1 LTEWIKYV
9 INIEI
14 RRVPLKTTF
23 GILFIVA
30 AGSALADQA
39 TTLIGSGFANA
50 CAGDQYFGSLPNP
63 GDGFSTLTDQYMTCQ
78 TTAGVSASATAS
90 NSGTVGSY
98 SYSNSA
104 TADAGPGFIKVG
116 ASNSGVQAIPFPGGA
131 AYGGWNDTM
140 TITGGSGSAVWVV
153 PITVKGTLDASG
165 AGALTRLGIN
175 AYENYGFLQPYG
187 TLNAFAYGV
196 FLADNG
202 GASGIRNN
210 AIAFGWDYQGAW
222 FGADNYSPP
231 DSSMVPS
238 YSLNRTLYFA
248 FPFTYGTPFEFGIYM
263 GGVAGEG
270 SSGGGYTA
278 NSASYD
284 FTHTV
289 TWGGAGE
296 VIDQSSQVNPNFTL
310 TSGSGFNYSQAYAPE
325 PATGCGLLMGL
336 GVLGWLKRR
345 HS

>member
-1 LTEWIKYV
+1 MKAYL
-9 INIEI
+9 
-14 RRVPLKTTF
+14 
-23 GILFIVA
+23 GILLIVA
-30 AGSALADQA
+30 AGSAVAGQS

-63 GDGFSTLTDQYMTCQ
+63 GDGFSTITDQYMTCQ
-78 TTAGVSASATAS
+78 TTAGTPALASAS
-90 NSGTVGSY
+90 NSGTVNGNT
-98 SYSNSA
+98 YSNNA

-116 ASNSGVQAIPFPGGA
+116 ASNSGMQAIPFPGGA
-131 AYGGWNDTM
+131 AYAGWNETM
-140 TITGGSGSAVWVV
+140 TIAGGTGTAVWVV
-153 PITVKGTLDASG
+153 PLTVQGTLDTTG
-165 AGALTRLGIN
+165 LGALVRVGIN
-175 AYENYGFLQPYG
+175 AYENYNFLQPYG
-187 TLNAFAYGV
+187 TLNGFAYGV
-196 FLADNG
+196 FLAANG

-210 AIAFGWDYQGAW
+210 AILFGWDYQGAW

-263 GGVAGEG
+263 GGVAGEA
-270 SSGGGYTA
+270 SSGGFYTA
-278 NSASYD
+278 NSSSYD
-284 FTHTV
+284 FLHTV
-289 TWGGAGE
+289 AWGGAGY
-296 VIDQSSQVNPNFTL
+296 VVDQNSQINPNFTL
-310 TSGSGFNYSQAYAPE
+310 ASGSGFNYSQSSGETPE